1 MLKILPANIA
11 NLIAAGEVVQRPS
24 SVVKELM
31 ENSIDANA
39 TQVLL
44 VVNDS
49 GRTLIQVIDN
59 GVGMTKEEAE
69 LCFERH
75 ATSKIEKAED
85 LYSINT
91 FGFRGEALASI
102 AACSEVTLKTRKATE
117 ETGTEVH
124 IAENNIISSVQT
136 ACAQG
141 CNIAVRNIF
150 YNIPARRKFL
160 KSDNVEY
167 RQIVS
172 EFIKVAL
179 TRTDIE
185 FKFVHNSKDIYHLA
199 PVSNL
204 KQRIAQV
211 AGREI
216 TKDLIDIQADTSV
229 VSIRGFVG
237 RPSLAKKNQPNQYFF
252 VNGRFFKSPLLYK
265 AVMKAYSNLIPDST
279 TPSYF
284 IFMEIDPANMDVNIH
299 PSKTEIKFE
308 EETVIFEILHAA
320 VKEAIGEGAF
330 VPAIDFDRE
339 GVPEIPVLP
348 HNPTY
353 IAPPKINYDPLFNP
367 FKEELASRRN
377 QNQGIDTAA
386 FNPGSRFGN
395 NAEFSSNDFEQ
406 ENLSGEQKEA
416 KSYFKEQNSYGG
428 AFNEESAGEHPIL
441 QLKGKYILTT
451 VKSGLLLIDI
461 NRAQERIL
469 YERYLNSITTAKPAI
484 QENLFPQ
491 TIDLD
496 HNSYTILME
505 DTERLKSI
513 GFDIRPFG
521 KDCVVVYGL
530 PATLSKEQIN
540 IKECIDNLIYDLT
553 QTGKDFEGEFKEKV
567 ALSMVKALGG
577 RNNIIGTAQAQTLID
592 SLFACKEPHT
602 SPSGG
607 LCMSIITMEEL
618 AKRL

>member
-31 ENSIDANA
+31 ENSIDAGA

-59 GVGMTKEEAE
+59 GTGMTKEEAE

-75 ATSKIEKAED
+75 ATSKIETAED

-102 AACSEVTLKTRKATE
+102 AACSDVTLKTRKKGE

-124 IAENNIISSVQT
+124 IAENRIISSEQT
-136 ACAQG
+136 STPQG

-185 FKFVHNSKDIYHLA
+185 FKFIHNSKDIYHLT

-204 KQRIAQV
+204 KQRIVQV
-211 AGREI
+211 AGRDI
-216 TKDLIDIQADTSV
+216 AKDLIDIQTDTNIV
-229 VSIRGFVG
+229 RVSGFIG
-237 RPSLAKKNQPNQYFF
+237 RPSLAKKSQPNQYLF
-252 VNGRFFKSPLLYK
+252 VNGRFFRSPLLYK
-265 AVMKAYSNLIPDST
+265 AILKAYSNLIPDGSI
-279 TPSYF
+279 PSYF
-284 IFMEIDPANMDVNIH
+284 IFLQIDPAGMDVNIH

-308 EETVIFEILHAA
+308 EESVIFEILHAA

-330 VPAIDFDRE
+330 VPSIDFDTE

-348 HNPTY
+348 HNATY
-353 IAPPKINYDPLFNP
+353 IAPPKISFDPLFDP
-367 FKEELASRRN
+367 FKEELKSRR
-377 QNQGIDTAA
+377 TA
-386 FNPGSRFGN
+386 N
-395 NAEFSSNDFEQ
+395 EFATNEFEYPFEQ
-406 ENLSGEQKEA
+406 ESMMGSSNQT

-428 AFNEESAGEHPIL
+428 VFNEESAGEHPIL
-441 QLKGKYILTT
+441 QIKGKYILTT

-461 NRAQERIL
+461 NRAKERIL
-469 YERYLNSITTAKPAI
+469 YERFLSSITAAKPAI
-484 QENLFPQ
+484 QENMFPQ

-505 DTERLKSI
+505 DPERLKEI

-521 KDCVVVYGL
+521 KDCIVVSGL
-530 PATLSKEQIN
+530 PAILGEEQLD
-540 IKECIDNLIYDLT
+540 IKSCIDNLIYDLS
-553 QTGKDFEGEFKEKV
+553 QTGKDFEREFKERV
-567 ALSMVKALGG
+567 ALSMVKSRNCRNQYLGEAE
-577 RNNIIGTAQAQTLID
+577 AQALID
-592 SLFACKEPHT
+592 TLFACAEPHT
-602 SPSGG
+602 APSGG